1 MVGKVKRVE
10 RNEPP
15 AGAVPARAPRT
26 VTLLGATGSIGAS
39 TVDLLR
45 RDPAL
50 YRVEA
55 VTAHRNAAALARLAR
70 DLGARFAAVGD
81 PESYGE
87 LKAELSGSGIEA
99 AAGAPALVE
108 AAQRPADWVMAAI
121 TGAAS
126 LEPTLA
132 AAERGATV
140 ALANKECLVCAGAL
154 FMRRA
159 AAAAA
164 TVLPVDSEH
173 NAIFQALGAG
183 RRDDVRRIILTAS
196 GGPFRT
202 WTLDA
207 IRNVTLEQAL
217 KHPTWSMG
225 PKVTI
230 DSATLMNKGL
240 ELIEAHH
247 LFGLRPD
254 ELDVVVHPQSV
265 VHGLVEFRDG
275 SVIAQL
281 GSPDMRIPISHCL
294 AWPIRMATPA
304 PRLDLARVSSLTFE
318 EPDPV
323 RFPALAIARRALA
336 AGGAAPTILNAANE
350 IAVREFVGRR
360 LGFTGIPA
368 LVEATLDAAE
378 RRGETAEPQSVEDAL
393 AVDHNARRIA
403 ASLLPEIAAMA
414 S

>member
-1 MVGKVKRVE
+1 MKHKRPLTKIE
-10 RNEPP
+10 
-15 AGAVPARAPRT
+15 PARLPRT
-26 VTLLGATGSIGAS
+26 VTLLGATGSIGSS

-45 RDPAL
+45 RNSDR

-55 VTAHRNAAALARLAR
+55 ITAHRDAKALARLAR
-70 DLGARFAAVGD
+70 ELGVRFAAVAD
-81 PESYGE
+81 MAAYGE
-87 LKAELSGSGIEA
+87 LKSELSGTGIEA
-99 AAGAPALVE
+99 GGGPAAVVE

-126 LEPTLA
+126 LAPTLA

-159 AAAAA
+159 AAAGA

-173 NAIFQALGAG
+173 NAIFQALASG
-183 RRDDVRRIILTAS
+183 RREDMQRIVLTAS

-202 WTLDA
+202 LSIEA
-207 IRNVTLEQAL
+207 IRKVTLAQAL
-217 KHPTWSMG
+217 KHPTWTMG

-240 ELIEAHH
+240 ELIEARH
-247 LFGLRPD
+247 LFALKPE
-254 ELDVVVHPQSV
+254 ELSVVVHPQSI

-281 GSPDMRIPISHCL
+281 GSPDMRIPISYCL
-294 AWPIRMATPA
+294 AWPERMDTPA
-304 PRLDLARVSSLTFE
+304 QRLDLARVSSLTFE
-318 EPDPV
+318 EPDLV
-323 RFPALAIARRALA
+323 RFPALALAQRALA
-336 AGGAAPTILNAANE
+336 AGGAEPTILNAANE
-350 IAVREFVGRR
+350 VAVREFIAGQ
-360 LGFTGIPA
+360 LGFCGIAA
-368 LVEATLDAAE
+368 LVEATLDAME
-378 RRGETAEPQSVEDAL
+378 RRGETAEPRSVEAAL
-393 AVDHNARRIA
+393 AIDHNSRRLA
-403 ASLLPEIAAMA
+403 AELLPEIAAMA

>member
-1 MVGKVKRVE
+1 MVNRMKQKQTQARVALA
-10 RNEPP
+10 P
-15 AGAVPARAPRT
+15 VPRT
-26 VTLLGATGSIGAS
+26 VTLLGATGSIGTS
-39 TVDLLR
+39 TADLLR
-45 RDPAL
+45 QDPAG

-70 DLGARFAAVGD
+70 ELGARFAAVAD
-81 PESYGE
+81 PDAYDE
-87 LKAELSGSGIEA
+87 LKAALSGSGIEA
-99 AAGAPALVE
+99 AAGPAAIIE
-108 AAQRPADWVMAAI
+108 AALRPADWVMAAI
-121 TGAAS
+121 TGATS

-159 AAAAA
+159 AAAGAR
-164 TVLPVDSEH
+164 VLPVDSEH

-183 RRDDVRRIILTAS
+183 RREDVRRIVLTAS

-202 WTLDA
+202 WPLEA
-207 IRNVTLEQAL
+207 IRKVTVEQAL

-225 PKVTI
+225 PKITI

-247 LFGLRPD
+247 LFAVGPD
-254 ELDVVVHPQSV
+254 ALGVVVHPQSV
-265 VHGLVEFRDG
+265 IHGMVEFQDG
-275 SVIAQL
+275 SVVAQL
-281 GSPDMRIPISHCL
+281 GSPDMRIPIAHCL
-294 AWPIRMATPA
+294 AWPVRMGTPA
-304 PRLDLARVSSLTFE
+304 ARLDLARLATLTFE

-323 RFPALAIARRALA
+323 RFPALAIALQALA

-350 IAVREFVGRR
+350 IAVSEFIAGR
-360 LGFTGIPA
+360 LGFAGIPA

-378 RRGETAEPQSVEDAL
+378 RSGATAEPQSVQDAI
-393 AVDHNARRIA
+393 AIDHNSRRMA
-403 ASLLPEIAAMA
+403 AALLPEIAAMA